1 MSNTLDEFERRVLGV
16 LIEKSLAQPSYY
28 PMRVNAITAGCNQ
41 KSNRDPVMDLDDG
54 VIADTLEGLRNRNLV
69 TRIMPGSGS
78 RVDRYK
84 HEVGQAFGWTKR
96 EQAVMAELLLRGPQT
111 TGELRTRCSRMV
123 PFENLEAVTN
133 VLNSLAEYDPPF
145 VAPLSRAAGQS
156 ADRYTH
162 LLYPEDEQPA
172 KAKPAATTT
181 VLPSPFRPSRSS
193 TTEAPT
199 APEDI
204 QRLRSDIKALQ
215 SELADLHQEFS
226 DLKDRLD
233 RVEEQIPRDDSR
245 G

>member
-54 VIADTLEGLRNRNLV
+54 VVADTLEGLRNRNLV
-69 TRIMPGSGS
+69 TRIMPGTGS

-123 PFENLEAVTN
+123 PFENLQAITN

-145 VAPLSRAAGQS
+145 VAPLSRAVGQS
-156 ADRYTH
+156 AVRYTH

-172 KAKPAATTT
+172 TTESPSSPTLQKIAASSA
-181 VLPSPFRPSRSS
+181 PSS
-193 TTEAPT
+193 TIEAPT
-199 APEDI
+199 AREDI
-204 QRLRSDIKALQ
+204 QQLRSDIEVLKTK
-215 SELADLHQEFS
+215 LADLHQELS
-226 DLKDRLD
+226 DLKERLD
-233 RVEEQIPRDDSR
+233 RTEAQIPQDDS
-245 G
+245 